1 MLIEGTPCACLIDN
15 TAYEFCLSRWVS
27 KKEFTVHLD
36 VRTIDGRAGEGFP
49 EGALLNASRCG
60 ERRTVHTIRQF
71 L

>member
-1 MLIEGTPCACLIDN
+1 MRLIACLIDN
-15 TAYEFCLSRWVS
+15 KAYESCLPIWVS

-36 VRTIDGRAGEGFP
+36 VRTVDGRAGEGFP
-49 EGALLNASRCG
+49 EEALLNASRCG